1 MRRKLL
7 AGFLA
12 VTMVFSLTQ
21 MDNVKA
27 ETEAK
32 ETIASLDYT
41 YTDESDVE
49 IDETDPTVV
58 DLNKDKYG
66 SKKKGY
72 RFTEGEAKLFASI
85 TGTDAR
91 TLEWSSDQDVISP
104 EYKMGE
110 GENEGKEVEPVM
122 TASSKNPWTE
132 NTVPYFE
139 VQLSTTGYEDID
151 FSAYVGASKKGPRD
165 YQLSYALGADGEFTR
180 LDQESA
186 KIELKKNKK
195 MTEIAGTLPK
205 EADNQELVCIRI
217 EIISMMAVDQTN
229 ATETVPVLLTDN
241 STGGEAAINHIAVKG
256 LRQQGTTG
264 DPVATDPVATEPA
277 VTGPAVTESI
287 VTEPA
292 VTEPAGDTLAPA
304 ATDPLG
310 ETAVPTESAQ
320 EETAAPVDTSTPI
333 EFEGTEIA
341 GLHYIYTD
349 AGDVEVD
356 EDDATVS
363 DLNAQKY
370 GNKTDG
376 YRFTTGTA
384 KLFASV
390 TGSNYKTL
398 EWSKDDADNVSAEYE
413 MGYGAEAAKEAEPVM
428 ASTKKNPWTEGTVPY
443 FEVQFSTTG
452 YKGVGFSAYIGASK
466 KGPKDYQLSYAIG
479 DSQEFTRLDQESAKV
494 QLVNNKKMKQIAG
507 ILPEAADNQ
516 AKVHVRIEIITLET
530 LDQSAAADTAVMLT
544 DNPTKGEAA
553 INHISIKGSEIGNS
567 QPQPTAAATAPA
579 KSTTAP
585 TVTPTVKP
593 DSTVTA
599 SPETEK
605 ITVKKLKLNKKKVTL
620 KKGKKYQLKVSF
632 KVSGATK
639 AQIKKELKWT
649 SSNKKVA
656 KVSQKGKITA
666 KKKGKA
672 KITVKYKKQKATCKV
687 TVKK

>member
-12 VTMVFSLTQ
+12 ITMVFPLAQ
-21 MDNVKA
+21 VGNVKA

-41 YTDESDVE
+41 YTDKSDVE

-58 DLNKDKYG
+58 DLNKEKYG
-66 SKKKGY
+66 SKNKGY
-72 RFTEGEAKLFASI
+72 QFTEGEARLFASV
-85 TGTDAR
+85 TGEDNR
-91 TLEWSSDQDVISP
+91 TLEWSSDQDIVSP

-110 GENEGKEVEPVM
+110 GENEVKEEEPVM
-122 TASSKNPWTE
+122 TASDKNPWTE

-139 VQLSTTGYEDID
+139 VQLNTTGYENID

-165 YQLSYALGADGEFTR
+165 YQLSYALGTDGTFTR

-186 KIELKKNKK
+186 KIELEKNKK
-195 MTEIAGTLPK
+195 MTEISGTLPE
-205 EADNQELVCIRI
+205 EADNQELVRVRI

-229 ATETVPVLLTDN
+229 ATETAAVLLTDN
-241 STGGEAAINHIAVKG
+241 PTGGEAAINHIAVKG
-256 LRQQGTTG
+256 LRRQGTTEE
-264 DPVATDPVATEPA
+264 PTATEPTATEPA
-277 VTGPAVTESI
+277 VTEPVE
-287 VTEPA
+287 TEPA
-292 VTEPAGDTLAPA
+292 VTEPAGTEPVVTTPA
-304 ATDPLG
+304 VTEPVE
-310 ETAVPTESAQ
+310 ETAAPTESVQQ
-320 EETAAPVDTSTPI
+320 ETTAPVDTSTPI

-341 GLHYIYTD
+341 GLHYTYTD

-356 EDDATVS
+356 EEDATVS

-376 YRFTTGTA
+376 YVFTAGTA

-398 EWSKDDADNVSAEYE
+398 EWSKDDDDSVSAEYE

-452 YKGVGFSAYIGASK
+452 YKGVSFSAYIGASK
-466 KGPKDYQLSYAIG
+466 KGPKDYQLSYAVG

-494 QLVNNKKMKQIAG
+494 QLVNNKKMRQIAG

-516 AKVHVRIEIITLET
+516 AKVRVRIEIVTLET
-530 LDQSAAADTAVMLT
+530 LDQSGAVDTAVLLT

-553 INHISIKGSEIGNS
+553 INHISIRGSEAGGS
-567 QPQPTAAATAPA
+567 QPQPTAPA

-585 TVTPTVKP
+585 TVTPTAKP
-593 DSTVTA
+593 GSTVA
-599 SPETEK
+599 AGPESAK
-605 ITVKKLKLNKKKVTL
+605 VTVKKLKITKKKVTL
-620 KKGKKYQLKVSF
+620 KKGKKCQLKVSF

>member
-72 RFTEGEAKLFASI
+72 QFTEGEAKLFASI

-165 YQLSYALGADGEFTR
+165 YQISYALGADGAFTR

-205 EADNQELVCIRI
+205 EADNQELVRVRI

-264 DPVATDPVATEPA
+264 DPVATE
-277 VTGPAVTESI
+277 
-287 VTEPA
+287 
-292 VTEPAGDTLAPA
+292 PA
-304 ATDPLG
+304 ATDPVG
-310 ETAVPTESAQ
+310 ETAAPTESAQ

-507 ILPEAADNQ
+507 VLPEAADNQ
-516 AKVHVRIEIITLET
+516 AKVRVRIEIITLET

-585 TVTPTVKP
+585 TVTSTVKP